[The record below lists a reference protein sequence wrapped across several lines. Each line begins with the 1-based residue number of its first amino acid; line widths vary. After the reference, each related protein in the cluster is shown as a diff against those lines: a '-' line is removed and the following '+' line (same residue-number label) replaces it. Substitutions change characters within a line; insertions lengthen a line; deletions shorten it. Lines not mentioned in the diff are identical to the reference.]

1 MNDYKVLRTDDIPAV
16 VFGSFK
22 RARAALGV
30 RSFGMQVIDL
40 PPNSPHHPRHDHH
53 VDGQEEVYVV
63 LRGGGEI
70 EIDGTPHSI
79 TPDTLVRVGPIVSRK
94 LWPGQDG
101 MRVLVLG
108 GVPGHPY
115 SAPEVTNLDAP
126 DPGSDISQQM
136 TGGSHASGGTR

>member
-1 MNDYKVLRTDDIPAV
+1 MSNYRVLPIDDIPAV

-30 RSFGMQVIDL
+30 EAFGMQVMDL
-40 PPNSPHHPRHDHH
+40 PPNSPHHPRHDHRI
-53 VDGQEEVYVV
+53 DGQEEVYVV

-70 EIDGTPHSI
+70 EIEGTRHSI
-79 TPDTLVRVGPIVSRK
+79 TPDTLVRVGPTLSRK

-108 GVPGHPY
+108 GVPGSAY
-115 SAPEVTNLDAP
+115 AAPEVTRLDAP
-126 DPGSDISQQM
+126 DPGMDISAEM
-136 TGGSHASGGTR
+136 TGSGGGL

>member
-1 MNDYKVLRTDDIPAV
+1 MSNYRVLPIDDIPAV

-30 RSFGMQVIDL
+30 ESFGMQVMDL
-40 PPNSPHHPRHDHH
+40 PPNSPHHPRHDHRI
-53 VDGQEEVYVV
+53 DGQEEVYVV

-70 EIDGTPHSI
+70 EIEGTRHSI
-79 TPDTLVRVGPIVSRK
+79 TPETLVRVGPTLSRK

-108 GVPGHPY
+108 GVPGSAY
-115 SAPEVTNLDAP
+115 AAPEVTRLDAP
-126 DPGSDISQQM
+126 DPGMDISAEM
-136 TGGSHASGGTR
+136 TGSGRGL